1 MADWGTYAVL
11 TALCSLLGDP
21 HCDDDDTLVP
31 EIAEQFKSDRY
42 AFNCQA
48 RLYTQRFAG
57 RGSAK
62 ASLDD
67 VFDARISSEARA
79 KHVESRALLVNAIKS
94 SEARAKHVELRA
106 LLVKAIKSLLHQ
118 VEFVHILYMLCCGI
132 LLCHANYG
140 FLYRRHDAREEGPL
154 QRFLVSLAMGTSI
167 VIWQFPEICAGTAV
181 AAKFGPLISL
191 YFFLGL

>member
-1 MADWGTYAVL
+1 MRTCHANMADWGTYAVL

-21 HCDDDDTLVP
+21 HCDDDNTLVP
-31 EIAEQFKSDRY
+31 EIAEQYKSDRY

-62 ASLDD
+62 TSLDD

-79 KHVESRALLVNAIKS
+79 KHVKSRALPVNAIKS
-94 SEARAKHVELRA
+94 F
-106 LLVKAIKSLLHQ
+106 LHQ
-118 VEFVHILYMLCCGI
+118 VKFVHILYMLCCGI

-154 QRFLVSLAMGTSI
+154 QRFLASLAMGTSI

-191 YFFLGL
+191 YFFLGQGLINRDRR